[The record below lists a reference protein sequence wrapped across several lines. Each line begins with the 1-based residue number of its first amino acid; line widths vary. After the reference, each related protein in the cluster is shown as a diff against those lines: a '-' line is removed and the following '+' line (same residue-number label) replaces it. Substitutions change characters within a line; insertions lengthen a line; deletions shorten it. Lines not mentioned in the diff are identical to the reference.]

1 MRRIILFL
9 IVVSCFLFGSAS
21 ILPIFSIEPA
31 VGEWTALA
39 EILSPEEMQPQSFS
53 LLKGVRLLWQEDERM
68 LACIIGLFSLLLPV
82 IKLSVLWAEA
92 LFSGSLSKKWMGF
105 LQAVSRY
112 AMLEVF
118 LVAMTVLLL
127 KQMPGGSRITLESG
141 FYSFGVSVLL
151 SLVVAQFVEAR
162 KKQSED
168 EKIQSK
174 INCLYFCL
182 NFVQRLEAIRK
193 QGKFGFVC
201 KRPSE
206 LST

>member
-53 LLKGVRLLWQEDERM
+53 LLEGVRLLWQEDERM

-92 LFSGSLSKKWMGF
+92 LFSGSLSKNG
-105 LQAVSRY
+105 
-112 AMLEVF
+112 
-118 LVAMTVLLL
+118 
-127 KQMPGGSRITLESG
+127 
-141 FYSFGVSVLL
+141 
-151 SLVVAQFVEAR
+151 
-162 KKQSED
+162 
-168 EKIQSK
+168 
-174 INCLYFCL
+174 
-182 NFVQRLEAIRK
+182 
-193 QGKFGFVC
+193 
-201 KRPSE
+201 
-206 LST
+206 

>member
-92 LFSGSLSKKWMGF
+92 LFSGSLSKKWMSF

-162 KKQSED
+162 KKQSE
-168 EKIQSK
+168 
-174 INCLYFCL
+174 
-182 NFVQRLEAIRK
+182 AI
-193 QGKFGFVC
+193 
-201 KRPSE
+201 
-206 LST
+206 